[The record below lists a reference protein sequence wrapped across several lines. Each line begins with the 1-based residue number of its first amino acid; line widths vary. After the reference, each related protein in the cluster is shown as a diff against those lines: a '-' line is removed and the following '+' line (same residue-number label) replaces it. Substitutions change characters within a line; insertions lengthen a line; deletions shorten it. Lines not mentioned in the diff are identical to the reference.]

1 MSKPIVLS
9 GVQPSGELSIG
20 NYLGALRQW
29 QQMQDDYDC
38 QYCVVDLHAVTVRQD
53 PKALHEATLDAL
65 AICLAV
71 GVDPK
76 KSTLF
81 VQSHVPE
88 HAQLGWLLNCYTQM
102 GELSRMTQFKDKSAR
117 YANDV
122 NVGLF
127 DYPVLM
133 AADILLY
140 GAHQVPVGSD
150 QKQHLELARD
160 IATRFNN
167 IYSPESPIFTVPEPY
182 IPTVNARVMSLQDAT
197 KKMSKSDDNRKNVIT
212 LLEEPKSIIK
222 KINKAQTDT
231 ETPPSIR
238 HDVENKAGIANLMG
252 LYSAATGMSFE
263 EIEAKYKGVEMYGP
277 FKKDVG
283 EAVVAM
289 LEPIQEE
296 YRRIRADRAFMDEV
310 MKQGAEKASARGGN
324 TEKSIRSCWFCGSSV
339 ISSNPIPKKLH
350 FGGAFLCAEKI
361 TRRACCPYSAPY
373 HSTQRGHERLKTTI
387 SPPSHDPHN

>member
-38 QYCVVDLHAVTVRQD
+38 QYCVVDLHAITVRQD

-102 GELSRMTQFKDKSAR
+102 GELNRMTQFKDKSQR

-122 NVGLF
+122 NVGLY

-167 IYSPESPIFTVPEPY
+167 IYTPEAPLFTVPEPY

-212 LLEEPKSIIK
+212 LLEEPKSILK
-222 KINKAQTDT
+222 KINKAQTDA
-231 ETPPSIR
+231 ETPPRIA
-238 HDVENKAGIANLMG
+238 HDWESKAGISNLMG
-252 LYSAATGMSFE
+252 LYSAATGKSFAD
-263 EIEAKYKGVEMYGP
+263 IEAQYAGVEMYGP

-283 EAVVAM
+283 EALVAM
-289 LEPIQEE
+289 LEPIQSE
-296 YRRIRADRAFMDEV
+296 YKRVRADRAYMDDV
-310 MKQGAEKASARGGN
+310 MRQGAEKASERAAVTLAKAYKAVG
-324 TEKSIRSCWFCGSSV
+324 FV
-339 ISSNPIPKKLH
+339 
-350 FGGAFLCAEKI
+350 
-361 TRRACCPYSAPY
+361 TRP
-373 HSTQRGHERLKTTI
+373 
-387 SPPSHDPHN
+387 

>member
-1 MSKPIVLS
+1 MTKPIVLS

-29 QQMQDDYDC
+29 EQMQDDYDC
-38 QYCVVDLHAVTVRQD
+38 QYCVVDLHAITVRQD
-53 PKALHEATLDAL
+53 PNELREATLDAL
-65 AICLAV
+65 AVCLAV

-102 GELSRMTQFKDKSAR
+102 GELSRMTQFKDKSQR
-117 YANDV
+117 HANDV

-140 GAHQVPVGSD
+140 GANQVPVGSD

-160 IATRFNN
+160 IAVRFNN
-167 IYSPESPIFTVPEPY
+167 IYTPDNPIFTVPEPY

-212 LLEEPKSIIK
+212 LLEDPKAILK

-231 ETPPSIR
+231 ETPPRIA
-238 HDVENKAGIANLMG
+238 HDIENKAGISNLMG
-252 LYSAATGMSFE
+252 LYSAATGMSFA
-263 EIEAKYKGVEMYGP
+263 EIEAKYQGVEMYGP

-289 LEPIQEE
+289 LEPIQAE
-296 YRRIRADRAFMDEV
+296 YQRIREDRAYLDAV
-310 MKQGAEKASARGGN
+310 MKAGAEKASARAAV
-324 TEKSIRSCWFCGSSV
+324 TL
-339 ISSNPIPKKLH
+339 KK
-350 FGGAFLCAEKI
+350 AFEAVGFVA
-361 TRRACCPYSAPY
+361 RP
-373 HSTQRGHERLKTTI
+373 
-387 SPPSHDPHN
+387 

>member
-1 MSKPIVLS
+1 MTKPIVLS

-29 QQMQDDYDC
+29 EQMQDDYDC
-38 QYCVVDLHAVTVRQD
+38 QYCVVDLHAITVRQD
-53 PKALHEATLDAL
+53 PQALREATLDAL
-65 AICLAV
+65 AVCLAV

-102 GELSRMTQFKDKSAR
+102 GELSRMTQFKDKSQR
-117 YANDV
+117 HANDV

-160 IATRFNN
+160 IAIRFNN
-167 IYSPESPIFTVPEPY
+167 IYGNDEEIFQVPEPY
-182 IPTVNARVMSLQDAT
+182 IPQVGARVMSLQDAT
-197 KKMSKSDDNRKNVIT
+197 KKMSKSDANRKNVIT

-222 KINKAQTDT
+222 KINKAQTDP
-231 ETPPSIR
+231 ENPPRIA
-238 HDVENKAGIANLMG
+238 HDLENKAGISNLMG
-252 LYSAATGMSFE
+252 LYSAATGKSFE
-263 EIEAKYKGVEMYGP
+263 EIEAQYKGVEMYGP

-283 EAVVAM
+283 EAIVAM
-289 LEPIQEE
+289 LEPVQAE
-296 YRRIRADRAFMDEV
+296 YKRIREDRAYMDSV
-310 MKQGAEKASARGGN
+310 MKAGAEKASARAAV
-324 TEKSIRSCWFCGSSV
+324 TL
-339 ISSNPIPKKLH
+339 KKAYEAVG
-350 FGGAFLCAEKI
+350 FVA
-361 TRRACCPYSAPY
+361 RP
-373 HSTQRGHERLKTTI
+373 
-387 SPPSHDPHN
+387 

>member
-1 MSKPIVLS
+1 MSKPIVFS

-29 QQMQDDYDC
+29 QQMQADYDC
-38 QYCVVDLHAVTVRQD
+38 YYCIVNLHAITVRQN
-53 PKALHEATLDAL
+53 PEMLREATLDAL
-65 AICLAV
+65 AMCLAV

-81 VQSHVPE
+81 IQSHAPE
-88 HAQLGWLLNCYTQM
+88 HAQLSWLLNCYTQM
-102 GELSRMTQFKDKSAR
+102 GELNRMTQFKDKSLR

-140 GAHQVPVGSD
+140 GADQVPVGSD

-167 IYSPESPIFTVPEPY
+167 IYCPESPLFTVPEPY

-212 LLEEPKSIIK
+212 LLEDPKSIIT

-231 ETPPSIR
+231 ETPPRIAY
-238 HDVENKAGIANLMG
+238 DIENKGGISNLMG
-252 LYSAATGMSFE
+252 LYSAATGLSFAD
-263 EIEAKYKGVEMYGP
+263 IEAKYQDVEMYGP
-277 FKKDVG
+277 FKKEVG

-289 LEPIQEE
+289 LEPIQSE
-296 YRRIRADRAFMDEV
+296 YLRVRSDLGYLNEV
-310 MKQGAEKASARGGN
+310 MAQGAEKASARA
-324 TEKSIRSCWFCGSSV
+324 SV
-339 ISSNPIPKKLH
+339 TLQRAYDVV
-350 FGGAFLCAEKI
+350 GFLPRI
-361 TRRACCPYSAPY
+361 
-373 HSTQRGHERLKTTI
+373 
-387 SPPSHDPHN
+387 

>member
-1 MSKPIVLS
+1 MTKPIVLS

-29 QQMQDDYDC
+29 EQMQDDYDC

-53 PKALHEATLDAL
+53 PKALYEATLDAL

-71 GVDPK
+71 GVTPE

-88 HAQLGWLLNCYTQM
+88 HAQLAWILNCYTQM
-102 GELSRMTQFKDKSAR
+102 GELSRMTQFKDKSQR

-127 DYPVLM
+127 GYPVLM

-140 GAHQVPVGSD
+140 GANQVPVGSD

-167 IYSPESPIFTVPEPY
+167 IYGDTFVVPEPY
-182 IPTVNARVMSLQDAT
+182 IPEVNARVMSLQDAT

-212 LLEEPKSIIK
+212 LLEDPKSIIK

-231 ETPPSIR
+231 ETPPRIAY
-238 HDVENKAGIANLMG
+238 DIENKAGISNLMS
-252 LYSAATGMSFE
+252 LYSAATGQSYA
-263 EIEAKYKGVEMYGP
+263 EIEAQYAGVEMYGP
-277 FKKDVG
+277 FKKDLG
-283 EAVVAM
+283 QALVAM
-289 LEPIQEE
+289 LEPVQSE
-296 YRRIRADRAFMDEV
+296 YQRIRADRAYMDEV
-310 MKQGAEKASARGGN
+310 MRSGAEKASARAA
-324 TEKSIRSCWFCGSSV
+324 EV
-339 ISSNPIPKKLH
+339 LKKVYAAVG
-350 FGGAFLCAEKI
+350 FVP
-361 TRRACCPYSAPY
+361 RP
-373 HSTQRGHERLKTTI
+373 
-387 SPPSHDPHN
+387 

>member
-1 MSKPIVLS
+1 MTKPIVLS

-29 QQMQDDYDC
+29 EQMQDDYDC
-38 QYCVVDLHAVTVRQD
+38 QYCVVDLHAITVRQD

-71 GVDPK
+71 GVEPK

-102 GELSRMTQFKDKSAR
+102 GELSRMTQFKDKSQR
-117 YANDV
+117 HANDV

-127 DYPVLM
+127 GYPVLM

-167 IYSPESPIFTVPEPY
+167 IYGDGEAIFQVPEPY

-231 ETPPSIR
+231 ETPPRIA
-238 HDVENKAGIANLMG
+238 HDIENKAGISNLMG
-252 LYSAATGMSFE
+252 LYSAATGKTFA
-263 EIEAKYKGVEMYGP
+263 EIEAQYQGVEMYGP

-283 EAVVAM
+283 EAIVAM
-289 LEPIQEE
+289 LEPIQSE
-296 YRRIRADRAFMDEV
+296 YHRIRADRAFLDEV
-310 MKQGAEKASARGGN
+310 MKAGAEKASARAAE
-324 TEKSIRSCWFCGSSV
+324 TL
-339 ISSNPIPKKLH
+339 KKAYAAVG
-350 FGGAFLCAEKI
+350 FVA
-361 TRRACCPYSAPY
+361 RP
-373 HSTQRGHERLKTTI
+373 
-387 SPPSHDPHN
+387 

>member
-117 YANDV
+117 HSNDV

-167 IYSPESPIFTVPEPY
+167 IYSPEQPIFEVPEPY

-222 KINKAQTDT
+222 KINKAQTDA
-231 ETPPSIR
+231 EMPPRIA
-238 HDVENKAGIANLMG
+238 HDWENKAGISNLMG
-252 LYSAATGMSFE
+252 LYSAATGKTFE
-263 EIEAKYKGVEMYGP
+263 EIEAQYQGVEMYGP

-283 EAVVAM
+283 AAIVEM
-289 LEPIQEE
+289 LEPIQAE
-296 YRRIRADRAFMDEV
+296 YRRIREDRAYMDAV
-310 MKQGAEKASARGGN
+310 MKAGAEKASKRAAV
-324 TEKSIRSCWFCGSSV
+324 TL
-339 ISSNPIPKKLH
+339 KKAYEAVG
-350 FGGAFLCAEKI
+350 FV
-361 TRRACCPYSAPY
+361 TRP
-373 HSTQRGHERLKTTI
+373 
-387 SPPSHDPHN
+387 

>member
-29 QQMQDDYDC
+29 QQMQDGYDC

-310 MKQGAEKASARGGN
+310 MKQGAEKASARAAE
-324 TEKSIRSCWFCGSSV
+324 TL
-339 ISSNPIPKKLH
+339 KKAYEAVG
-350 FGGAFLCAEKI
+350 FVA
-361 TRRACCPYSAPY
+361 RP
-373 HSTQRGHERLKTTI
+373 
-387 SPPSHDPHN
+387 

>member
-1 MSKPIVLS
+1 MSKPIVFS

-29 QQMQDDYDC
+29 HQMQDDYDC
-38 QYCVVDLHAVTVRQD
+38 QYCVVDLHAITVRQD
-53 PKALHEATLDAL
+53 PKALYEATLDAL

-71 GVDPK
+71 GVDPQ

-81 VQSHVPE
+81 VQSHVPA

-102 GELSRMTQFKDKSAR
+102 GELNRMTQFKDKSQR

-122 NVGLF
+122 NAGLF

-140 GAHQVPVGSD
+140 GANQVPVGSD

-160 IATRFNN
+160 IAIRFNN
-167 IYSPESPIFTVPEPY
+167 IYSPESPVFTVPEPY

-212 LLEEPKSIIK
+212 LLEDPKSIIK

-231 ETPPSIR
+231 ETPPRIAYDIES
-238 HDVENKAGIANLMG
+238 KAGISNLMG

-263 EIEAKYKGVEMYGP
+263 EIEAQYKGVEMYGP

-283 EAVVAM
+283 AALVAM
-289 LEPIQEE
+289 LEPIQSE
-296 YRRIRADRAFMDEV
+296 YHRIRADKAYLENV
-310 MKQGAEKASARGGN
+310 MKTGAEKASARA
-324 TEKSIRSCWFCGSSV
+324 SV
-339 ISSNPIPKKLH
+339 TLKK
-350 FGGAFLCAEKI
+350 AFEAVGFVA
-361 TRRACCPYSAPY
+361 RP
-373 HSTQRGHERLKTTI
+373 
-387 SPPSHDPHN
+387 

>member
-38 QYCVVDLHAVTVRQD
+38 QYCVVDLHAITVRQD

-71 GVDPK
+71 GVDPQ

-122 NVGLF
+122 NAGLF
-127 DYPVLM
+127 SYPVLM

-140 GAHQVPVGSD
+140 QANQVPVGND

-167 IYSPESPIFTVPEPY
+167 IYSPENPIFTIPEPY
-182 IPTVNARVMSLQDAT
+182 IPKVNARVMSLQDAT

-212 LLEEPKSIIK
+212 LLEDPKSIIK

-238 HDVENKAGIANLMG
+238 HDIESKAGIANLMG

-289 LEPIQEE
+289 LEPIQSEFH
-296 YRRIRADRAFMDEV
+296 RIRADRAYMNEV
-310 MKQGAEKASARGGN
+310 MQQGAEKASARAAI
-324 TEKSIRSCWFCGSSV
+324 TLEKVYKAVGFVGR
-339 ISSNPIPKKLH
+339 P
-350 FGGAFLCAEKI
+350 
-361 TRRACCPYSAPY
+361 
-373 HSTQRGHERLKTTI
+373 
-387 SPPSHDPHN
+387 

>member
-38 QYCVVDLHAVTVRQD
+38 QYCVVDLHAITVRQD

-102 GELSRMTQFKDKSAR
+102 GELGRMTQFKDKSAR
-117 YANDV
+117 YSSDSSSQFGDV

-160 IATRFNN
+160 IAHRFNN
-167 IYSPESPIFTVPEPY
+167 IYSPEKPIFQVPEPY

-231 ETPPSIR
+231 QTPPRIA
-238 HDVENKAGIANLMG
+238 HDWENKAGISNLMG
-252 LYSAATGMSFE
+252 LYSAATGMSFA
-263 EIEAKYKGVEMYGP
+263 EIEAQYQGVEMYGP

-283 EAVVAM
+283 EALVAM
-289 LEPIQEE
+289 LEPIQAE
-296 YRRIRADRAFMDEV
+296 YRRIRADRHYMDQV
-310 MKQGAEKASARGGN
+310 MKQGAEKASAR
-324 TEKSIRSCWFCGSSV
+324 
-339 ISSNPIPKKLH
+339 
-350 FGGAFLCAEKI
+350 AAE
-361 TRRACCPYSAPY
+361 T
-373 HSTQRGHERLKTTI
+373 LKQAYQAVGFV
-387 SPPSHDPHN
+387 PRP

>member
-1 MSKPIVLS
+1 MTKPIVLS

-29 QQMQDDYDC
+29 EQMQDDYDC
-38 QYCVVDLHAVTVRQD
+38 QYCVVDLHAITVRQD

-102 GELSRMTQFKDKSAR
+102 GELSRMTQFKDKSQR
-117 YANDV
+117 HANDV

-127 DYPVLM
+127 GYPVLM

-167 IYSPESPIFTVPEPY
+167 IYGEGEAIFQVPEPY

-231 ETPPSIR
+231 ETPPRIA
-238 HDVENKAGIANLMG
+238 HDIENKAGISNLMG
-252 LYSAATGMSFE
+252 LYSAATGKTFA
-263 EIEAKYKGVEMYGP
+263 EIEAQYQGVEMYGP

-283 EAVVAM
+283 EAIVAM
-289 LEPIQEE
+289 LEPIQSE
-296 YRRIRADRAFMDEV
+296 YHRIRADRAFLDQV
-310 MKQGAEKASARGGN
+310 MKAGAEKASARAAE
-324 TEKSIRSCWFCGSSV
+324 TL
-339 ISSNPIPKKLH
+339 KKAYAAVG
-350 FGGAFLCAEKI
+350 FVA
-361 TRRACCPYSAPY
+361 RP
-373 HSTQRGHERLKTTI
+373 
-387 SPPSHDPHN
+387 

>member
-117 YANDV
+117 HSNDV

-167 IYSPESPIFTVPEPY
+167 IYSPEQPIFEVPEPY

-222 KINKAQTDT
+222 KINKAQTDA
-231 ETPPSIR
+231 EMPPRIA
-238 HDVENKAGIANLMG
+238 HDWENKAGISNLMG
-252 LYSAATGMSFE
+252 LYSAATGKTFE
-263 EIEAKYKGVEMYGP
+263 EIEAQYQGVEMYGP

-283 EAVVAM
+283 AALVEM
-289 LEPIQEE
+289 LEPIQAE
-296 YRRIRADRAFMDEV
+296 YRRIREDRAYMDAV
-310 MKQGAEKASARGGN
+310 MKAGAEKASERAAV
-324 TEKSIRSCWFCGSSV
+324 TL
-339 ISSNPIPKKLH
+339 KKAYEAVG
-350 FGGAFLCAEKI
+350 FV
-361 TRRACCPYSAPY
+361 TRP
-373 HSTQRGHERLKTTI
+373 
-387 SPPSHDPHN
+387 

>member
-117 YANDV
+117 YASDV
-122 NVGLF
+122 NAGLF
-127 DYPVLM
+127 GYPVLM

-140 GAHQVPVGSD
+140 GAHQVPVGND

-167 IYSPESPIFTVPEPY
+167 VYSTPEQPIFQIPEPY

-222 KINKAQTDT
+222 KINKAQTDA
-231 ETPPSIR
+231 ETPPRIAS
-238 HDVENKAGIANLMG
+238 DWENKAGISNLMS
-252 LYSAATGMSFE
+252 LYSAATGKTFE
-263 EIEAKYKGVEMYGP
+263 EIEAQYQGVEMYGP

-283 EAVVAM
+283 AAIVEM
-289 LEPIQEE
+289 LEPIQSE
-296 YRRIRADRAFMDEV
+296 YKRIREDRVYMDAV
-310 MKQGAEKASARGGN
+310 MKAGAEKASERAAV
-324 TEKSIRSCWFCGSSV
+324 TL
-339 ISSNPIPKKLH
+339 KKAYEAVG
-350 FGGAFLCAEKI
+350 FVS
-361 TRRACCPYSAPY
+361 RP
-373 HSTQRGHERLKTTI
+373 
-387 SPPSHDPHN
+387 

>member
-1 MSKPIVLS
+1 MTKPIVLS

-29 QQMQDDYDC
+29 EQMQDDYDC
-38 QYCVVDLHAVTVRQD
+38 QYCVVDLHAITVRQD

-102 GELSRMTQFKDKSAR
+102 GELSRMTQFKDKSQR
-117 YANDV
+117 HANDV

-127 DYPVLM
+127 GYPVLM

-167 IYSPESPIFTVPEPY
+167 IYGDGEAIFQVPEPY

-231 ETPPSIR
+231 ETPPRIA
-238 HDVENKAGIANLMG
+238 HDIENKGGISNLMG
-252 LYSAATGMSFE
+252 LYSAATGKTFA
-263 EIEAKYKGVEMYGP
+263 EIEAQYQGVEMYGP

-283 EAVVAM
+283 EAIVSM
-289 LEPIQEE
+289 LEPIQAE
-296 YRRIRADRAFMDEV
+296 YHRVRTDRAYLDQV
-310 MKQGAEKASARGGN
+310 MKAGAEKASARAAE
-324 TEKSIRSCWFCGSSV
+324 TLKQ
-339 ISSNPIPKKLH
+339 
-350 FGGAFLCAEKI
+350 AFAAVGFVA
-361 TRRACCPYSAPY
+361 RP
-373 HSTQRGHERLKTTI
+373 
-387 SPPSHDPHN
+387 

>member
-1 MSKPIVLS
+1 MTKPIVLS

-29 QQMQDDYDC
+29 EQMQDDYDC
-38 QYCVVDLHAVTVRQD
+38 QYCVVDLHAITVRQD
-53 PKALHEATLDAL
+53 PKALYEATLDAL

-71 GVDPK
+71 GVTPE

-88 HAQLGWLLNCYTQM
+88 HAQLSWALNCYTQM

-122 NVGLF
+122 NAGLF
-127 DYPVLM
+127 SYPVLM

-140 GAHQVPVGSD
+140 GAHQVPVGND

-167 IYSPESPIFTVPEPY
+167 IYSPEQPIFTIPEPY
-182 IPTVNARVMSLQDAT
+182 IPSVNARVMSLQDAS

-222 KINKAQTDT
+222 KINKAQTDA
-231 ETPPSIR
+231 ETPPRIA
-238 HDVENKAGIANLMG
+238 HDVTNKAGIANLMG
-252 LYSAATGMSFE
+252 LYSAATGLSYA
-263 EIEAKYKGVEMYGP
+263 EIEAKYAGVEMYGP

-283 EAVVAM
+283 EALVAM
-289 LEPIQEE
+289 LEPIQAE
-296 YRRIRADRAFMDEV
+296 YRRIRADRAYMDSV
-310 MKQGAEKASARGGN
+310 MKVGAEKASARAAV
-324 TEKSIRSCWFCGSSV
+324 T
-339 ISSNPIPKKLH
+339 
-350 FGGAFLCAEKI
+350 
-361 TRRACCPYSAPY
+361 
-373 HSTQRGHERLKTTI
+373 LKNVYEAI
-387 SPPSHDPHN
+387 GFVARP

>member
-1 MSKPIVLS
+1 MSKPIVFS

-38 QYCVVDLHAVTVRQD
+38 HYCIVDLHAITVRQN
-53 PKALHEATLDAL
+53 PKELHEATLDAL

-81 VQSHVPE
+81 VQSHAPE
-88 HAQLGWLLNCYTQM
+88 HAQLSWLLNCYTQM
-102 GELSRMTQFKDKSAR
+102 GELSRMTQFKDKSQR

-122 NVGLF
+122 NAGLF

-167 IYSPESPIFTVPEPY
+167 IYSPEDPIFVVPEPY

-212 LLEEPKSIIK
+212 LLEEPKSILK

-231 ETPPSIR
+231 ETPPRIA
-238 HDVENKAGIANLMG
+238 HDIENKAGISNLMG
-252 LYSAATGMSFE
+252 LYSAATGLSFE
-263 EIEAKYKGVEMYGP
+263 EIEAQYKGVEMYGP

-283 EAVVAM
+283 EALVAM
-289 LEPIQEE
+289 LEPVQAE
-296 YRRIRADRAFMDEV
+296 YKRIREDREYLNSV
-310 MKQGAEKASARGGN
+310 MREGAEKASARASE
-324 TEKSIRSCWFCGSSV
+324 TL
-339 ISSNPIPKKLH
+339 KKVYEVVG
-350 FGGAFLCAEKI
+350 FVGK
-361 TRRACCPYSAPY
+361 P
-373 HSTQRGHERLKTTI
+373 
-387 SPPSHDPHN
+387 

>member
-38 QYCVVDLHAVTVRQD
+38 QYCVVDLHAITVRQD

-102 GELSRMTQFKDKSAR
+102 GELNRMTQFKDKSQR

-122 NVGLF
+122 NVGLY

-167 IYSPESPIFTVPEPY
+167 IYSPESPIFEVPEPY

-231 ETPPSIR
+231 ETPPRIA
-238 HDVENKAGIANLMG
+238 HDWDNKAGISNLMG
-252 LYSAATGMSFE
+252 LYSAATGKTFE
-263 EIEAKYKGVEMYGP
+263 EIEAQYAGVEMYGP

-283 EAVVAM
+283 EALVAM
-289 LEPIQEE
+289 LEPIQSE
-296 YRRIRADRAFMDEV
+296 YRRIREDRAYMDEV
-310 MKQGAEKASARGGN
+310 MRQGAEKASAR
-324 TEKSIRSCWFCGSSV
+324 
-339 ISSNPIPKKLH
+339 
-350 FGGAFLCAEKI
+350 AAEMLAKAYKAVGFVA
-361 TRRACCPYSAPY
+361 RP
-373 HSTQRGHERLKTTI
+373 
-387 SPPSHDPHN
+387 

>member
-102 GELSRMTQFKDKSAR
+102 GELNRMTQFKDKSQR

-122 NVGLF
+122 NVGLY

-167 IYSPESPIFTVPEPY
+167 IYSPEQPIFQVPEPY

-231 ETPPSIR
+231 ETPPRIAN
-238 HDVENKAGIANLMG
+238 DWENKAGISNLMG

-263 EIEAKYKGVEMYGP
+263 EIEAKYQGVEMYGP

-283 EAVVAM
+283 QALVEM
-289 LEPIQEE
+289 LEPIQAE
-296 YRRIRADRAFMDEV
+296 YRRVREDRAYLDAV
-310 MKQGAEKASARGGN
+310 MKEGAEKASAR
-324 TEKSIRSCWFCGSSV
+324 
-339 ISSNPIPKKLH
+339 
-350 FGGAFLCAEKI
+350 AAE
-361 TRRACCPYSAPY
+361 T
-373 HSTQRGHERLKTTI
+373 LKQAYAAVGFVAR
-387 SPPSHDPHN
+387 P

>member
-1 MSKPIVLS
+1 MSKPIVFS

-38 QYCVVDLHAVTVRQD
+38 QYCVVDLHAITVRQD
-53 PKALHEATLDAL
+53 AKALREATLDAL

-71 GVDPK
+71 GIDPK

-81 VQSHVPE
+81 VQSHVAE
-88 HAQLGWLLNCYTQM
+88 HTQLAWILNCYTQM

-117 YANDV
+117 FANDV

-140 GAHQVPVGSD
+140 GTNQVPVGSD

-167 IYSPESPIFTVPEPY
+167 IYCPDAPIFTVPEPH
-182 IPTVNARVMSLQDAT
+182 IAKVNARVMSLQDAT

-212 LLEEPKSIIK
+212 LLEDPKSIIK
-222 KINKAQTDT
+222 KINKAQTDAQ
-231 ETPPSIR
+231 TPPRIA
-238 HDVENKAGIANLMG
+238 HDIENKAGISNLMG
-252 LYSAATGMSFE
+252 LYSAATGKSFA
-263 EIEAKYKGVEMYGP
+263 EIEADYAGVEMYGP

-283 EAVVAM
+283 EALVAM
-289 LEPIQEE
+289 LEPVQAE
-296 YRRIRADRAFMDEV
+296 YHRVRQDRAYLESV
-310 MKQGAEKASARGGN
+310 MSEGAAKASEKAHKTLMKVREAVG
-324 TEKSIRSCWFCGSSV
+324 
-339 ISSNPIPKKLH
+339 
-350 FGGAFLCAEKI
+350 FLP
-361 TRRACCPYSAPY
+361 CP
-373 HSTQRGHERLKTTI
+373 
-387 SPPSHDPHN
+387 

>member
-38 QYCVVDLHAVTVRQD
+38 QYCVVDLHAITVRQD
-53 PKALHEATLDAL
+53 PKLLHEATLDAL

-71 GVDPK
+71 GVDPQ

-81 VQSHVPE
+81 IQSHVPE

-122 NVGLF
+122 NAGLF
-127 DYPVLM
+127 GYPVLM

-140 GAHQVPVGSD
+140 GAHQVPVGND

-160 IATRFNN
+160 IAIRFNN
-167 IYSPESPIFTVPEPY
+167 IYSPENPIFTVPEPY

-231 ETPPSIR
+231 ETPPCIA
-238 HDVENKAGIANLMG
+238 HDWDNKAGISNLMG
-252 LYSAATGMSFE
+252 LYSAATGMSFA
-263 EIEAKYKGVEMYGP
+263 EIERQYQGVEMYGP

-283 EAVVAM
+283 EALVAM
-289 LEPIQEE
+289 LEPIQSE
-296 YRRIRADRAFMDEV
+296 YQRIRQDRSYMNEV
-310 MKQGAEKASARGGN
+310 MKQGAEKASAR
-324 TEKSIRSCWFCGSSV
+324 
-339 ISSNPIPKKLH
+339 
-350 FGGAFLCAEKI
+350 AEQTLQAVYKAVGFV
-361 TRRACCPYSAPY
+361 TRA
-373 HSTQRGHERLKTTI
+373 
-387 SPPSHDPHN
+387 